1 MKNINIHIIMAMQ
14 DEAKFIIQKF
24 KLNKIGEQISG
35 VDIYQGSLGNLL
47 IHLFVNQKHDE
58 MDKIGTVQAALLTYK
73 AILFLR
79 PDIILSVGT
88 SGGIH
93 AHQVKLFDVIC
104 AQNFVIYHDR
114 FTGDDEKSLKQ
125 SLGFLPCIDYKKHIG
140 TLPFH
145 TVFQS
150 LKYGVIASS
159 NSLLVDSYSW
169 KLLYKYNVLC
179 VDMEAASVAEVART
193 FSIPF
198 SAFKVVT
205 DNVYEI
211 NPVDALSQFLSNFD
225 AAMQLLAE
233 KLFEILSYSSV
244 DSLIGSGSNS
254 VIVTSATAAADVT
267 PYSA

>member
-1 MKNINIHIIMAMQ
+1 MKNINIHVIMAMQ
-14 DEAKFIIQKF
+14 DEAKFVIQKF
-24 KLNKIGEQISG
+24 KLNKLDEQISG
-35 VDIYQGSLGNLL
+35 VDIYQGLLGNLF
-47 IHLFVNQKHDE
+47 IHLFVHQKQDE

-73 AILFLR
+73 AIMFLT

-114 FTGDDEKSLKQ
+114 FTGDDEKSVKQ
-125 SLGFLPCIDYKKHIG
+125 SLGFLPCIDYKNHIE
-140 TLPFH
+140 TLESQD
-145 TVFQS
+145 VFQN
-150 LKYGVIASS
+150 LKHGVIASS

-225 AAMQLLAE
+225 SAMHLLAE
-233 KLFEILSYSSV
+233 RLFEILSYSSV
-244 DSLIGSGSNS
+244 ESLIGAGSNS
-254 VIVTSATAAADVT
+254 AVATSGTAADAS
-267 PYSA
+267 PYSV